1 MSKKIK
7 KRVNGGLAVYA
18 GIGSLITSVLCF
30 IAMLV
35 FIYRA
40 VFMGSYFGWD
50 LFLMMLFLIV
60 VSGGMAYALLRVGY
74 EEIEN

>member
-1 MSKKIK
+1 
-7 KRVNGGLAVYA
+7 
-18 GIGSLITSVLCF
+18 VLCF

-35 FIYRA
+35 FIYKA
-40 VFMGSYFGWD
+40 VFMGSDFGWD
-50 LFLMMLFLIV
+50 IFFMMLFLIV